1 MFGSGS
7 AILSE
12 FSSGFGKIIR
22 IRDPSPNWLLHVSNY
37 LVLSVDSVQV
47 VGGGKLHQA
56 LILPGLNNHT
66 YLLVIYLLIP
76 VNIPLQQQKIQN
88 RPFSRALFK
97 RIF

>member
-12 FSSGFGKIIR
+12 FSSGFGKMIR
-22 IRDPSPNWLLHVSNY
+22 IRDPSPNWLLNVNNY

-76 VNIPLQQQKIQN
+76 VNIPLQQQKILKQT
-88 RPFSRALFK
+88 
-97 RIF
+97 IFQSTF

>member
-22 IRDPSPNWLLHVSNY
+22 IRNPSPNWLLHVSNY

-76 VNIPLQQQKIQN
+76 VNIPLQQQKILKQT
-88 RPFSRALFK
+88 
-97 RIF
+97 IFQSTF